1 MEEIKAFN
9 HYLEYIGGEL
19 YIEGVPVREL
29 ALEYGTPLY
38 IYSANYIRERIDLYK
53 NAFPEALICYAVKA
67 NFNPEIIKI
76 AGEKGC
82 GADIVSGGELFFS
95 LKADIDPKKIVYSGV
110 GKTSEEISY
119 ALDTG
124 ILMFNVESRMELDV
138 INGIAKS
145 KGKKAPVS
153 LRVNPDVDPKTHPYI
168 ATGMKESKFG
178 IDIKRALDEYKYA
191 SSLSNIEVIGIHC
204 HIGSQITDIS
214 PFSEAVEKVIGLYH
228 NLLNEGIEIKYV
240 DIGGGLGI
248 KYKPEDNEP
257 SPIDLYEAIK
267 PYIYDIKAK
276 LIIEPGR
283 SIVGNAGIF
292 VTEVQFIKKKEGKNF
307 IIVDGGMNDLI
318 RPSIYGAYHHIVPVT
333 PKDNKKIKA
342 DIVGPICETGDF
354 LAKDREI
361 EEPERGDLLAV
372 LSAGAYGYVM
382 SSYYNLRKR
391 PAEILVDR
399 ESYRCIRKRQDYD
412 DMYGLHCK

>member
-1 MEEIKAFN
+1 VEEVKAFN

-29 ALEYGTPLY
+29 AVKYGTPLY
-38 IYSANYIRERIDLYK
+38 IYSANYIRERIELYQK
-53 NAFPEALICYAVKA
+53 AFPEALICYAVKA

-95 LKADIDPKKIVYSGV
+95 LKAGIDPKKIVYSGV

-119 ALDTG
+119 ALDAD

-138 INGIAKS
+138 INGIAKD
-145 KGKKAPVS
+145 KGKKAPIS
-153 LRVNPDVDPKTHPYI
+153 IRVNPDVDPKTHPYI
-168 ATGMKESKFG
+168 ATGLKESKFG
-178 IDIKRALDEYKYA
+178 IDIKKALDEYKYA
-191 SSLSNIEVIGIHC
+191 STLDHTEIVGIHC

-214 PFSEAVEKVIGLYH
+214 PFSEAVEKVMGLY
-228 NLLNEGIEIKYV
+228 NELVREGIEIKYV

-248 KYKPEDNEP
+248 RYRPEDGEP
-257 SPIDLYEAIK
+257 SPLDLYEVIK
-267 PYIYDIKAK
+267 PYISGIKAK

-318 RPSIYGAYHHIVPVT
+318 RPSIYGAYHHIVPVV
-333 PKDNKKIKA
+333 PKGNRRIKA

-372 LSAGAYGYVM
+372 LSAGAYGCVM
-382 SSYYNLRKR
+382 SSFYNLRER
-391 PAEILVDR
+391 PAEILVDGD
-399 ESYRCIRKRQDYD
+399 SYRCIRKRQGYD
-412 DMYGLHCK
+412 DMYVLHCK